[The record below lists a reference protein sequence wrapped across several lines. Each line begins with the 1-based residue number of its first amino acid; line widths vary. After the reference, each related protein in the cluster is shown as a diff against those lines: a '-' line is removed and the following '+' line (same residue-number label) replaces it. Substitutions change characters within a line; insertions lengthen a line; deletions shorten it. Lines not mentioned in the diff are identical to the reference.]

1 MPDDE
6 YYART
11 EQYWNEFIDD
21 YGYLTHEE
29 TQHIAELFY
38 AALDDVNRG
47 IRPELSDSWHDL
59 LDYMGIHESDW
70 NWEEFQE
77 WYDEA

>member
-11 EQYWNEFIDD
+11 EQYWNEFISD
-21 YGYLTHEE
+21 YSYLTPGEL
-29 TQHIAELFY
+29 QHIAELFY

-47 IRPELSDSWHDL
+47 IQPELSDSWRDL

-70 NWEEFQE
+70 NWEEFRD
-77 WYDEA
+77 WYEES